1 MKQLTDHI
9 YEQTA
14 KYGLIVIFVLF
25 FFLEFVGKQA
35 YFNWGGTSLQLYVK
49 GVLLLI
55 IGILL
60 LGRFQKLKQA
70 WVVFA
75 LPIIYVIGQLVLE
88 NSFSTNSIVIFIK
101 FMSPLLFFLLFTI
114 VKPSEKDQILIFKI
128 FEWGMIVNSGL
139 IILGY
144 LGDISIFESYRGER
158 FGYSG
163 LFLSPGV
170 ASYAYLLTLFY
181 FVIGAKASVWRNWK
195 FAFIFISCLLIGTK
209 AIYLGQIVV
218 LIYLLSLL
226 QFRFKN
232 LLIAITLLMSLVA
245 TYFFFFEY
253 GLFNKVRESEG
264 LLSALLSYRDKLL
277 IENTIPYVQE
287 NWTFLN
293 YLFGGVSNYD
303 MRSQM
308 EIIDL
313 FFFWGG
319 IGGLVYLMSFI
330 KTYVT
335 FRMSKMLWVFALL
348 FIIIIFL
355 AGNFFVYSTITIFLL
370 MVRER
375 ILQIE

>member
-1 MKQLTDHI
+1 MKQLIDHI

-114 VKPSEKDQILIFKI
+114 VKASEKDQILIFKI